1 MAMRIVLIYIEYKQ
15 VTWDHDSQYIL
26 YIFSM
31 RATGN
36 GLGKKLG
43 TRQDVVGKPT
53 GRSFRNKRKNIN
65 LENCE
70 DKNKNTED
78 TLEKGSV

>member
-1 MAMRIVLIYIEYKQ
+1 MIAKTSSTSLVWGRQEIVQEK
-15 VTWDHDSQYIL
+15 S
-26 YIFSM
+26 
-31 RATGN
+31 
-36 GLGKKLG
+36 LG

-78 TLEKGSV
+78 TRKKDQFDNTYPFL